1 MSDKNRALGRFVNN
15 YNDGRLP
22 HVSTIV
28 IDKGLVTFCRFT
40 VYIRKDILIMWYYVF
55 DIYDNRNP
63 YVMGPFREYE
73 DAASGCRSHE
83 KVVKHD
89 QPYRLA
95 ELNAQYPR

>member
-1 MSDKNRALGRFVNN
+1 MSDKNRALGHFLKDHK
-15 YNDGRLP
+15 DGRFP
-22 HVSTIV
+22 HVSATVVDRRFDTFYRPIVTIER
-28 IDKGLVTFCRFT
+28 TNFT
-40 VYIRKDILIMWYYVF
+40 MWYYVF

-83 KVVKHD
+83 KVVEHN

-95 ELNAQYPR
+95 ELNAQYSG

>member
-1 MSDKNRALGRFVNN
+1 MSDKNRALRRFVND
-15 YNDGRLP
+15 YNDSRLP
-22 HVSTIV
+22 HVSA
-28 IDKGLVTFCRFT
+28 T
-40 VYIRKDILIMWYYVF
+40 VVGKRLIPFVDLLSLRKDILIMWYYVF
-55 DIYDNRNP
+55 DIYNNRNP

-83 KVVKHD
+83 KVVEHN

>member
-1 MSDKNRALGRFVNN
+1 
-15 YNDGRLP
+15 
-22 HVSTIV
+22 
-28 IDKGLVTFCRFT
+28 
-40 VYIRKDILIMWYYVF
+40 MWYYVF

-83 KVVKHD
+83 KVVEHN

>member
-1 MSDKNRALGRFVNN
+1 MITRTVDCRTSLSPLSIEGPIPF
-15 YNDGRLP
+15 
-22 HVSTIV
+22 
-28 IDKGLVTFCRFT
+28 IDLLSQKKGQ
-40 VYIRKDILIMWYYVF
+40 IIMWYYVF

-95 ELNAQYPR
+95 ELNAQYH